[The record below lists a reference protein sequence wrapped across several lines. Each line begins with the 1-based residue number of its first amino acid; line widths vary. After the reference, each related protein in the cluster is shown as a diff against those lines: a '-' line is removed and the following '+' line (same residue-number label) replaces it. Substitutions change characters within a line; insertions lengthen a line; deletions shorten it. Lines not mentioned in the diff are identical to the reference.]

1 MKIRIE
7 KSRLVDAMRRLQPV
21 VGGANSLQVVRCICI
36 ETAEEGAVMRA
47 TDLDLGLVHPCVCAV
62 DEPGG
67 ACINAKALAA
77 IASRL
82 PDGEPVVVET
92 DGDQTVVIRGGT
104 VRYRMGCFPVADFPK
119 SFPPDPAAPRV
130 EIAASSL
137 RSILARAA
145 RCVSRDPTRR
155 SITGVCLSVRDG
167 TAQAVATDGV
177 ALAAAE
183 CDVASASATA
193 SLAET
198 ILPARAANE
207 AVRLLD
213 RVDGDVGLVLEA
225 HSAVHVDL
233 GGGAMLRTKVLDE
246 VYPNWRAVVPSPN
259 GRIDVAVDADAL
271 SAAVERVSIVCATDS
286 CSSVALRF
294 AGNALTVTG
303 GAEGSGLAKDEIA
316 VKYDGDEC
324 GLRVSYERLL
334 AHLRSVSP
342 GDVRLVFDMLPAN
355 VERTPLLLSA
365 AGYTGVLMP
374 VRPN

>member
-21 VGGANSLQVVRCICI
+21 VGGANALQVVRCICV

-47 TDLDLGLVHPCVCAV
+47 TDLDIGLVHPCVCAV

-67 ACINAKALAA
+67 ACINAKSLAA

-92 DGDQTVVIRGGT
+92 DGDETVEIRGGT
-104 VRYRMGCFPVADFPK
+104 ARFRINCFRVDDFPK
-119 SFPPDPAAPRV
+119 PLPPAASAPRV
-130 EIAASSL
+130 EICASSL
-137 RSILARAA
+137 RAILARAA

-167 TAQAVATDGV
+167 VAQAVATDGV
-177 ALAAAE
+177 ALAAAQ
-183 CDVASASATA
+183 CDAASASA
-193 SLAET
+193 SEGFAET
-198 ILPARAANE
+198 ILPARAVNE

-233 GGGAMLRTKVLDE
+233 GGGASFRTKVLDE
-246 VYPNWRAVVPSPN
+246 MYPNWRAVVPTPN
-259 GRIDVAVDADAL
+259 GRVAVAVDADAL
-271 SAAVERVSIVCATDS
+271 AAAVERVSIVCATDS

-316 VKYDGDEC
+316 VKYSGDDC

-334 AHLRSVSP
+334 AQLRSVSP
-342 GDVRLVFDMLPAN
+342 GDVRLVFDLLPAN